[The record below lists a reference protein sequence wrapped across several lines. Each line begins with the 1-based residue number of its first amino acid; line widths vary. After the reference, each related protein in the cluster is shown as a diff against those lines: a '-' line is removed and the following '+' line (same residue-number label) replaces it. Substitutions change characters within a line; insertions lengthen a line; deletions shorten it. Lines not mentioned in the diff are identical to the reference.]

1 MDAAA
6 TRTLTSE
13 LADDLAWL
21 EEHCRK
27 QPQLAERAGELRLAA
42 ALVRNVVAPY
52 LDGQPPRPLHLA
64 VVGGAG
70 TGKSTVVNFLCGAT
84 AAEANPQAGFTRHP
98 IAYSN
103 GDSANGWPG
112 QLGFLGPLERLE
124 DAASADVDEDVYQ
137 VRKLAP
143 DSQDGEVL
151 RHFVVWD
158 CPDMTTWAAS
168 NYVPRL
174 LEIAG
179 LADVIVYVAS
189 DERYNDAVPTQ
200 FLKLLVEVGKPVVVV
215 LTKMNEELAPK
226 LVDHFRRDVLS
237 RLPRG
242 RVTTLTLPHLS
253 QDELASPVTKAA
265 RHRIPLLN
273 QMSVLGDDATV
284 TRRRNVEAA
293 MRFLSATGEHLLS
306 VARDDVAALDAW
318 RDLVHRGKE
327 DFDTRYRREYLTSE
341 KFRRFDEALVRLID
355 LLELPGAGKFVSGTL
370 WVVRTPYRLL
380 KGAMNKVLV
389 RPEVPSMPESEVLE
403 AGLQAWLDQLR
414 AEALRRSGQ
423 HPLWAHVN
431 RAFESDLP
439 GQVHAKFD
447 EALRTF
453 RLGLADEVERTAR
466 AIYEELEKSPT
477 WLATLRGSKL
487 ALDGA
492 AIIGTIAAMLTT
504 GQPAALDLVLVPLAA
519 SVAHQLVEW
528 MGAAYV
534 ESQREQTRSRQQ
546 SLESEVVSG
555 PLADWLARWPAT
567 GGTAYERLQLA
578 LSRVPHGIKKLD
590 AAVHDR
596 LSRTGA

>member
-1 MDAAA
+1 MDTAA

-27 QPQLAERAGELRLAA
+27 QSQLAERAGELRLAA

-103 GDSANGWPG
+103 GDSASGWPG

-124 DAASADVDEDVYQ
+124 SHASADVDEDVYQ
-137 VRKLAP
+137 VRRLPP
-143 DSQDGEVL
+143 DGQDGEVL
-151 RHFVVWD
+151 RRFVVWD

-189 DERYNDAVPTQ
+189 DERYNDIVPTQ

-215 LTKMNEELAPK
+215 LTKMQEDLAPK

-242 RVTTLTLPHLS
+242 RVATLTLPHMS
-253 QDELASPVTKAA
+253 PDELASPVTKAA

-273 QMSVLGDDATV
+273 QMSVLGDDPAV
-284 TRRRNVEAA
+284 TRRRSVESA
-293 MRFLSATGEHLLS
+293 MRFLSGTGERLLS

-318 RDLVHRGKE
+318 RDLVQRGKD

-380 KGAMNKVLV
+380 KGAMNKILV
-389 RPEVPSMPESEVLE
+389 RPEVPSMPEAEVLE

-431 RAFESDLP
+431 RAFETDLP
-439 GQVHAKFD
+439 GQVRDKFD
-447 EALRTF
+447 DSLRSF
-453 RLGLADEVERTAR
+453 RIGLADEVE
-466 AIYEELEKSPT
+466 
-477 WLATLRGSKL
+477 
-487 ALDGA
+487 
-492 AIIGTIAAMLTT
+492 
-504 GQPAALDLVLVPLAA
+504 
-519 SVAHQLVEW
+519 
-528 MGAAYV
+528 
-534 ESQREQTRSRQQ
+534 
-546 SLESEVVSG
+546 
-555 PLADWLARWPAT
+555 
-567 GGTAYERLQLA
+567 
-578 LSRVPHGIKKLD
+578 
-590 AAVHDR
+590 
-596 LSRTGA
+596 

>member
-1 MDAAA
+1 MDAAT

-21 EEHCRK
+21 EEHSRK

-52 LDGQPPRPLHLA
+52 LEGQPARPLHLA

-70 TGKSTVVNFLCGAT
+70 TGKSTVVNVLCGAT

-124 DAASADVDEDVYQ
+124 GPASADVDEDVYQ
-137 VRKLAP
+137 VRKLPP

-179 LADVIVYVAS
+179 LADVIIYVAS

-200 FLKLLVEVGKPVVVV
+200 FLKLLVEVGKPIVVV
-215 LTKMNEELAPK
+215 LTKMHEELAPK
-226 LVDHFRRDVLS
+226 LLDHFRHDVLS

-242 RVTTLTLPHLS
+242 RVATLTLPHLS
-253 QDELASPVTKAA
+253 PDELASPVTKAA

-284 TRRRNVEAA
+284 ARRRNVEAA
-293 MRFLSATGEHLLS
+293 MRFLSATGERLLS
-306 VARDDVAALDAW
+306 VARDDVAALDTW
-318 RDLVHRGKE
+318 RDLVQRGKE

-341 KFRRFDEALVRLID
+341 KFRRFDEALVRLVD

-414 AEALRRSGQ
+414 AEALRRLGQ

-431 RAFESDLP
+431 RAFESELP
-439 GQVHAKFD
+439 GQVRSKFD
-447 EALRTF
+447 ESLRSF
-453 RLGLADEVERTAR
+453 RQGLADEVERTAR
-466 AIYEELEKSPT
+466 AIYEELEKSPSR
-477 WLATLRGSKL
+477 LATLRGSKF
-487 ALDGA
+487 ALDVI
-492 AIIGTIAAMLTT
+492 AIAGSLVIGHIGLH
-504 GQPAALDLVLVPLAA
+504 DLIIVPLAA
-519 SVAHQLVEW
+519 SMAHQLVEW
-528 MGAAYV
+528 LGAAYV
-534 ESQREQTRSRQQ
+534 ETQREQTRTRQQ
-546 SLESEVVSG
+546 ALVSEVVSG
-555 PLADWLARWPAT
+555 PLAEWLARWPAT

-578 LSRVPHGIKKLD
+578 LSRVPHAIKKLD
-590 AAVHDR
+590 AAARER
-596 LSRTGA
+596 LSRGDA

>member
-52 LDGQPPRPLHLA
+52 LEGQPPRPLHLA

-124 DAASADVDEDVYQ
+124 GPASADVDQDVYQ
-137 VRKLAP
+137 VRKLPP

-253 QDELASPVTKAA
+253 HDELASPVTKAA
-265 RHRIPLLN
+265 KHRIPLLN

-284 TRRRNVEAA
+284 ARRRNVEAA
-293 MRFLSATGEHLLS
+293 MRFLSATGERLLS

-318 RDLVHRGKE
+318 RDLVQRGKE

-389 RPEVPSMPESEVLE
+389 RPEAPSMPEAEVFE
-403 AGLQAWLDQLR
+403 SGLQAWLDQLR

-439 GQVHAKFD
+439 GQVHSKF
-447 EALRTF
+447 EESLRTF

-466 AIYEELEKSPT
+466 AIYEELEKSPSR
-477 WLATLRGSKL
+477 LATLRGSKF
-487 ALDGA
+487 ALDVM
-492 AIIGTIAAMLTT
+492 AIAGS
-504 GQPAALDLVLVPLAA
+504 LVLGHIGLHDLIIVPLAA
-519 SVAHQLVEW
+519 SMAHQLVEW
-528 MGAAYV
+528 LGAAYV
-534 ESQREQTRSRQQ
+534 ETQREQTRSRQQ
-546 SLESEVVSG
+546 ALVSEVVSG
-555 PLADWLARWPAT
+555 PLAEWLARWPAT

-590 AAVHDR
+590 GAVHER
-596 LSRTGA
+596 LSRSEA